1 MSHLYVLALTSH
13 NYPSLVVDG
22 RRIEFIKVE
31 NVFAAIER
39 RAAPPAVSEAELR
52 SQHDVVNTIFDQT
65 DDLLPVRFGA
75 WIDKAELSKLVT
87 RQQKSIR
94 DALQLVRGRAQMTIR
109 FLAPS
114 GLHAEDRHS
123 RRDPETGTEYLRTRR
138 DAQHRMPDEASA
150 LKAAVRDLVVAERVS
165 PGTEGPAGLKRA
177 RLGQVASMYHLISR
191 DAVAAYGAATL
202 PFRNATVTISGP
214 WPPFAFA
221 PDPWL

>member
-13 NYPSLVVDG
+13 SYPSLVVDG

-52 SQHDVVNTIFDQT
+52 SQHDVVNTIFEQT

-75 WIDKAELSKLVT
+75 WIDKAELSKVVT
-87 RQQKSIR
+87 RQQESIR

-114 GLHAEDRHS
+114 GLQAEDRHS

-165 PGTEGPAGLKRA
+165 PGTERPAGLNRA